1 MKNNNLDKFKALV
14 SEEKSGW
21 LEKAKWREENQDWLA
36 ISFAIAVKILAAFR
50 ANKKTGTFPNSQKE
64 LAEAMGCSPQ
74 YVNKLLKGTENLQL
88 ETITKIGSIL
98 NIKLIE
104 VPQFETTI
112 QVEMPQYMPNK
123 IADVIGNSTQNTS
136 DYNEL
141 LSAFLYNDEPECNL
155 KLVA

>member
-1 MKNNNLDKFKALV
+1 MNNNLDKFKALV
-14 SEEKSGW
+14 SDEKSGW
-21 LEKAKWREENQDWLA
+21 LTKAKWREENQDWLD

-50 ANKKTGTFPNSQKE
+50 ANKKTGTFPKSQKE

-88 ETITKIGSIL
+88 ETITKIGDIL

-112 QVEMPQYMPNK
+112 QVDPLQYVPYKKSEVLVN
-123 IADVIGNSTQNTS
+123 IEERTS
-136 DYNEL
+136 NYTEL
-141 LSAFLYNDEPECNL
+141 LSSFLYNNEPESKL

>member
-21 LEKAKWREENQDWLA
+21 LEKAKWREENQDWLD

-112 QVEMPQYMPNK
+112 QVEMPQYVSYK

-136 DYNEL
+136 NYNEL
-141 LSAFLYNDEPECNL
+141 LSAFLYNDEPECSL